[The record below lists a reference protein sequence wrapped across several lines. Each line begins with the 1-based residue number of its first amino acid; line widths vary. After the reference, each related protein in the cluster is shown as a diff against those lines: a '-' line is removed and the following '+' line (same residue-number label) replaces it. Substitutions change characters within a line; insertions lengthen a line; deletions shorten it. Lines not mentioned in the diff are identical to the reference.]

1 MNLPYGYHWRCQGC
15 GMRLNATQFPVQC
28 PGCGAA
34 YGVQH
39 VSGPNVPA
47 SLPPGILAPMP
58 RPARHASSPE
68 PDPEPATL
76 TEAQRR
82 TAHRLLVEALDG

>member
-1 MNLPYGYHWRCQGC
+1 
-15 GMRLNATQFPVQC
+15 
-28 PGCGAA
+28 
-34 YGVQH
+34 
-39 VSGPNVPA
+39 VPA